1 MPFHGTIVSITNLFG
16 SLPVRRKYVSSLSWP
31 AQVKAIKLA
40 LFPVALA
47 RPNISISVYDMKD
60 SKVFAISGNKPGG
73 PTDIMREVQVL
84 RASCGMDIMASWD
97 VVHARL
103 DQFGV
108 KGVIGLHPV
117 SVKAAQHIRK
127 RIHVDWRALWR
138 VVVNGRRWAVGN
150 LYQDVNGL
158 FLSSSFLSD
167 KGKAISSQVA
177 RPQISKQFNKYPAF
191 VLSISCPLEIDD
203 LTQDK
208 SKSLVATEVS
218 KLQWVTKNFDWLQEW
233 EDYPWTGSC
242 GCK

>member
-1 MPFHGTIVSITNLFG
+1 MLTGDTSKCLSLEDLRDLKTFGFRGQILSSIAETSLLSIISRHIQSSQTYSVRIRRSHRQPVTKDQDSMPFHGTIVSITNLFG

-127 RIHVDWRALWR
+127 RIHVD
-138 VVVNGRRWAVGN
+138 
-150 LYQDVNGL
+150 
-158 FLSSSFLSD
+158 
-167 KGKAISSQVA
+167 
-177 RPQISKQFNKYPAF
+177 
-191 VLSISCPLEIDD
+191 
-203 LTQDK
+203 
-208 SKSLVATEVS
+208 
-218 KLQWVTKNFDWLQEW
+218 
-233 EDYPWTGSC
+233 
-242 GCK
+242 